1 MFYSCICTCIWVGER
16 MEDLKINRISENYV
30 YRHNSI
36 NYYKHKNKNNGEF
49 EKVLDSC
56 FCTVVEKLNNYYT
69 LFYDSLAERY
79 YIENNDVVI
88 YDFECM
94 YDADAKEVA
103 KAFMKGM
110 TYSSD
115 K

>member
-1 MFYSCICTCIWVGER
+1 
-16 MEDLKINRISENYV
+16 MEDLKINSISKNYAYKHNYV
-30 YRHNSI
+30 
-36 NYYKHKNKNNGEF
+36 NYYKPKNKNNSEF
-49 EKVLDSC
+49 EKEFVHRM
-56 FCTVVEKLNNYYT
+56 VEKLNSSYS
-69 LFYDSLAERY
+69 LFYDSIAERY